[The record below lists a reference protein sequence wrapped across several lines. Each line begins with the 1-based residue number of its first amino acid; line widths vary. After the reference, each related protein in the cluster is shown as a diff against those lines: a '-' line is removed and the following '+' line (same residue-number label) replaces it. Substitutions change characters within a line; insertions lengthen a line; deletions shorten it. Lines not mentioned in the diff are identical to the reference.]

1 MSYTQLTP
9 SDFVVSTDSV
19 TAPAWSSNQ
28 PTLTTFYTASVIP
41 TTTVSAG
48 AYYLNVYQAPYRSNV
63 YQAPY
68 GSNGAAVQFA
78 IAYGNQEGSG
88 SPWLNNL
95 VPGVSPSLTT
105 YDQYLTLVYGPQIS
119 GSQGFNFGGKATNA
133 LDIWALNIDRN
144 RYKQSLMPGTFN
156 LTISGSG
163 DNKVTI
169 CDNSND
175 VNVVTYLDCGR
186 VFNLV
191 SGSYGKAVNTN
202 VSDQIAPGYTVS
214 GSYGFFLPDIGT
226 IILNTS
232 ALTLAPGFGGVSLNV
247 DRANYGT
254 TAQAASASYTSTN
267 NILMYQAI
275 SASRDA
281 ADLPGFQLNSQEN
294 VSSDYVFVRIN
305 NAQYNYS
312 SIPTFTS
319 GSSGAVLYQTMIY
332 SPQTYPTTVGLYN
345 NNSEL
350 LAVAKLS
357 QALVKDFTKE
367 ALIRVKLD
375 W

>member
-1 MSYTQLTP
+1 MSFTQLNP
-9 SDFVVSTDSV
+9 SDFVVSSDSI
-19 TAPAWSSNQ
+19 TAPAWSSNV
-28 PTLTTFYTASVIP
+28 PTLTTFYTAPVTP

-48 AYYLNVYQAPYRSNV
+48 AYYLNVYQ
-63 YQAPY
+63 QAY

-78 IAYGNQEGSG
+78 IAYGNSVGSG
-88 SPWLNNL
+88 SVWLNNL

-105 YDQYLTLVYGPQIS
+105 YNQYATLVYGPEIS
-119 GSQGFNFGGKATNA
+119 GSQGFNFGGACTNA
-133 LDIWALNIDRN
+133 PDIVALNIDRN

-156 LTISGSG
+156 ISLKSG
-163 DNKVTI
+163 DNVITL

-175 VNVVTYLDCGR
+175 VSTVTYLDCGR

-191 SGSYGKAVNTN
+191 SGSYGHAATTTTVG
-202 VSDQIAPGYTVS
+202 QIAPGYTPS

-226 IILNTS
+226 IILNPS
-232 ALTLAPGFGGVSLNV
+232 ALALAPTYGGISINV
-247 DRANYGT
+247 DHNNYGLG
-254 TAQAASASYTSTN
+254 AAASASYTNTN
-267 NILMYQAI
+267 NTIFFQAI
-275 SASRDA
+275 SASGTTPITGSY
-281 ADLPGFQLNSQEN
+281 PGFQLNSQET

-305 NAQYNYS
+305 NAEYNYS
-312 SIPTFTS
+312 TNPTFTS
-319 GSSGAVLYQTMIY
+319 GSTGAVLYQTMIY
-332 SPQTYPTTVGLYN
+332 SPQTFVTTVGLYN

>member
-41 TTTVSAG
+41 STTVTAG
-48 AYYLNVYQAPYRSNV
+48 AYYLNV

-78 IAYGNQEGSG
+78 VAYGNQKGSG
-88 SPWLNNL
+88 SLWLNDL
-95 VPGVSPSLTT
+95 VPGVSPSQTT
-105 YDQYLTLVYGPQIS
+105 YDQYLTLTYGPQIS
-119 GSQGFNFGGKATNA
+119 GSQGFNFGGLATNA
-133 LDIWALNIDRN
+133 PDIWVLNIDRN

-163 DNKVTI
+163 NNKVTI

-175 VNVVTYLDCGR
+175 VTTVSYLDCGR

-191 SGSYGKAVNTN
+191 SGSYGKAAN
-202 VSDQIAPGYTVS
+202 VTPVGAIAPGYTPS

-226 IILNTS
+226 IILNAS
-232 ALTLAPGFGGVSLNV
+232 ALVLDPSYGGVSLNV

-254 TAQAASASYTSTN
+254 VSPVPAASASYTSAN
-267 NILMYQAI
+267 NTIMYQAI
-275 SASRDA
+275 SASSNA
-281 ADLPGFQLNSQEN
+281 AAFPGFQLNSQEN

-312 SIPTFTS
+312 SNPTFTS
-319 GSSGAVLYQTMIY
+319 GSSGAVRYQTMIY

>member
-28 PTLTTFYTASVIP
+28 PNLTTFYTAPAIP
-41 TTTVSAG
+41 STTVSAG
-48 AYYLNVYQAPYRSNV
+48 AYYLNVYQS
-63 YQAPY
+63 PY

-78 IAYGNQEGSG
+78 VAYGNQKGSG
-88 SPWLNNL
+88 SLWLNDL

-105 YDQYLTLVYGPQIS
+105 YDQYLTLVYGPEIS
-119 GSQGFNFGGKATNA
+119 GSQGFNFGGLATNA
-133 LDIWALNIDRN
+133 PDIWALNIDRN

-156 LTISGSG
+156 ISFKKGTDVITLT
-163 DNKVTI
+163 
-169 CDNSND
+169 DNSND
-175 VNVVTYLDCGR
+175 VTTVNYLDCGR

-191 SGSYGKAVNTN
+191 SGSYGKAVAITPIGAISP
-202 VSDQIAPGYTVS
+202 VYTIS

-232 ALTLAPGFGGVSLNV
+232 ALTLDPSYGGISLNV
-247 DRANYGT
+247 DRANYGAIT
-254 TAQAASASYTSTN
+254 PAASASYTSAN
-267 NILMYQAI
+267 NTIMYQAI
-275 SASRDA
+275 SASA
-281 ADLPGFQLNSQEN
+281 APLAGNFPGFQLNSQEN

-312 SIPTFTS
+312 SNPTFTS
-319 GSSGAVLYQTMIY
+319 GSSGAVRYQTMIY
-332 SPQTYPTTVGLYN
+332 SPQTFPTTIGLYN

-357 QALVKDFTKE
+357 QALTKDFTKE